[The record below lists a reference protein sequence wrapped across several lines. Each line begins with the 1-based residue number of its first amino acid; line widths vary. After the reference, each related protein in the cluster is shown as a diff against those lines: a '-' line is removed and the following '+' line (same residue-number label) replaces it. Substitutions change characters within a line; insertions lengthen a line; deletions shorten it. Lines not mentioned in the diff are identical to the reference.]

1 MISIRFLVI
10 LSLLVIGVFG
20 GCQGNLNI
28 SPKEWSIYGGSKKN
42 NRFAPLYQITK
53 ENVKQLSKVWEFQSG
68 DADRNTQIQTNPI
81 LVNGTLYSVSPKLK
95 LIALEPT
102 SGKSKWIFDPF
113 NLEHEKEKER
123 GYFSMNVC
131 RGVTYF
137 DDDNNGRILYGA
149 GSFLYAVDAQTGK
162 LIDAFGQN
170 GKIDLHENLGRPAD
184 DLYVALTTPGI
195 IYKNLIII
203 GTRVDEGSRAAPGYI
218 RAYNAF
224 TGSIEW
230 VFHTIPQPGEEGYSS
245 WENPNA
251 WQFIGGANAWSGFS
265 LDEERGLLFAPL
277 GSASF
282 DFYGGNRKGDNL
294 YANSL
299 VALDAATGKR
309 VWHYQTVHHD
319 VWDRDLPT
327 APVLAELN
335 QNGKR
340 IPAVIQPTKSGFI
353 FVFHRETGVP
363 IFKIEEKEVP
373 QNSPLFGEQLS
384 KTQPI
389 PVLPKPFVRQSFDS
403 NHINPLIPKKSQD
416 SIQTVLDSIDSYH
429 MFAPPSPQ
437 GTLIFPGYDGGAEWG
452 GPAFNPNN
460 NILFLNANEMP
471 WILTMVPKAH
481 VSNGKETLRLA
492 GERLYSSHCMVCH
505 GKNKEGSDH
514 SPSLLFINKNLTKD
528 SLLSLLDS
536 GRRMM
541 PAFNYLTLEEKEAIT
556 SYILSLENE
565 NEPFKGT
572 EISTPS
578 PLDLPFVST
587 GYNKFKSPEGYPAI
601 APPWGTLNAI
611 DMNTGEL
618 KWKVPLGEIEAFS
631 KKGILTGSENY
642 GGPIVTPTGILFIAA
657 TPDGKIRAFDQENG
671 TLLWEDQLPFPG
683 YATPIL
689 YEIKGKPY
697 LVIAC
702 GGGKLGSPS
711 GDRYVAYSLP

>member
-1 MISIRFLVI
+1 MMKNRFLVV
-10 LSLLVIGVFG
+10 LTFLVLGLLGACRDNF
-20 GCQGNLNI
+20 NDP
-28 SPKEWSIYGGSKKN
+28 PKEWSVYGGSKKN
-42 NRFAPLYQITK
+42 TRFAPLHQLTK
-53 ENVKQLSKVWEFQSG
+53 ENVKHLSKVWEYQSG
-68 DADRNTQIQTNPI
+68 DADKNTQIQTNPI
-81 LVNGTLYSVSPKLK
+81 LVNGTLYGVSPKLK

-102 SGKSKWIFDPF
+102 TGNSKWVFDPF
-113 NLEHEKEKER
+113 QLGIEKDKEG

-137 DDDNNGRILYGA
+137 DDGKNGRILYGA
-149 GSFLYAVDAQTGK
+149 GSYLYAVDAQTGK
-162 LIDAFGQN
+162 LLTDFGQE

-203 GTRVDEGSRAAPGYI
+203 GTRVDEGGRAAPGHI
-218 RAYNAF
+218 RAFNAI
-224 TGSIEW
+224 TGKLEW
-230 VFHTIPQPGEEGYSS
+230 VFHTIPQPGEAGYSS
-245 WENPNA
+245 WEDPNA
-251 WQFIGGANAWSGFS
+251 WQYIGGANAWAGFS

-277 GSASF
+277 GSASY

-299 VALDAATGKR
+299 VALDASTGKR

-327 APVLAELN
+327 APVLADLN

-363 IFKIEEKEVP
+363 LFKIEEKDVP
-373 QNSPLFGEQLS
+373 QNSPLIGEQLS

-389 PVLPKPFVRQSFDS
+389 PVLPKPFVRQRFDS
-403 NHINPLIPKKSQD
+403 TQINPLLPKSSQD
-416 SIQTVLDSIDSYH
+416 SIQNVLASIDHYS
-429 MFAPPSPQ
+429 MFAPPSTK

-460 NILFLNANEMP
+460 DVLFINANEMP
-471 WILTMVPKAH
+471 WILTMVPKAPT
-481 VSNGKETLRLA
+481 SFEKETLGQA
-492 GERLYSSHCMVCH
+492 GQRLYSTHCMVCH

-514 SPSLLFINKNLTKD
+514 SPSLLTLNKNITND
-528 SLLSLLDS
+528 SLLSLLAS

-541 PAFNYLTLEEKEAIT
+541 PAFNYLTTNEKEALS
-556 SYILSLENE
+556 SYLLSLQNQ
-565 NEPFKGT
+565 NMPFKGN
-572 EISTPS
+572 EPSTPS
-578 PLDLPFVST
+578 PLDLPYVST

-618 KWKVPLGEIEAFS
+618 KWKVPLGEIDAFS
-631 KKGILTGSENY
+631 EQGILTGSENY
-642 GGPIVTPTGILFIAA
+642 GGPLVTPTGILFIAA

-671 TLLWEDQLPFPG
+671 ALLWEDQLPFPG

-689 YEIKGKPY
+689 YEIEGKPF

>member
-113 NLEHEKEKER
+113 NLEHEKER

-137 DDDNNGRILYGA
+137 DDGNNGRILYGA

-471 WILTMVPKAH
+471 WILTMVPKAP

>member
-113 NLEHEKEKER
+113 NLEHEKER

-137 DDDNNGRILYGA
+137 DDGNNGRILYGA

-363 IFKIEEKEVP
+363 IFNIEEKEVP

>member
-113 NLEHEKEKER
+113 NLEHEKER

-137 DDDNNGRILYGA
+137 DDGNNGRILYGA

-481 VSNGKETLRLA
+481 VSNGKETLRLT